1 MKKAPPESSEAALA
15 FICKPQSAEGKR
27 RKQEKTMKNDESME
41 IRIINARE
49 ADTKR
54 IAFFYEALI
63 QKMSDHPFRPKWI
76 KGVYPSY
83 YDIREICLNEAFFLA
98 IQKDTILGAVAV
110 VKGGDQNHKHV
121 PWKIKAMP
129 EEISTLHL
137 LAVAPEMQRQ
147 GIGYLLVKS
156 AENLCRQQGCKVIRL
171 DTLPESVPGNRLYQ
185 KCGFTLVAT
194 DTRFY
199 ESVGSIDFN
208 YYELQL

>member
-1 MKKAPPESSEAALA
+1 
-15 FICKPQSAEGKR
+15 
-27 RKQEKTMKNDESME
+27 MKNDKSME
-41 IRIINARE
+41 IRIIKARE
-49 ADTKR
+49 ADAER
-54 IAFFYEALI
+54 IAFFYETLI
-63 QKMSDHPFRPKWI
+63 QNMSDHPYRPKWI

-83 YDIREICLNEAFFLA
+83 DDIRKRCLNEEFFLA
-98 IQKDTILGAVAV
+98 IQEDKILGAVAV
-110 VKGGDQNHKHV
+110 VKGGEQSHKHV
-121 PWKIKAMP
+121 LWKIKAMP

-137 LAVAPEMQRQ
+137 LAVAPEKQGQ
-147 GIGYLLVKS
+147 GIGHLLMKF

-199 ESVGSIDFN
+199 KDVGSIDFN